1 MKNLFLHNQI
11 RVNNILAKQ
20 NYLWLGDRMG
30 PAMMYSS
37 SRSSLRNIA
46 MYYCPSITI
55 YFDLF
60 ESTCINLPESRSNR
74 LFLDHQITLRKSVRT
89 VVHRNRKRHPGF
101 QIR

>member
-11 RVNNILAKQ
+11 HLNNILAKQ
-20 NYLWLGDRMG
+20 NFRWLGDRMG

-37 SRSSLRNIA
+37 SQSSLRNIA

-89 VVHRNRKRHPGF
+89 VVHRNHKKISNP
-101 QIR
+101 